1 MELFALL
8 AVLGFLASLGAFVF
22 GFLAWQASRKLPQ
35 AMRQEL
41 DKFAV
46 GNRDEAKFLQA
57 SLNDMAGRLT
67 TAIQLGTTDALGKAF
82 EQIAASTQNVAATID
97 SLRRQAA
104 EESQKTTQVL
114 ETRLAAI
121 QTSVNEKLH
130 EAVEQQMNT
139 SFARVL
145 EQFTQVQ
152 QAMGEVQSAARQV
165 GDLKR
170 LFSNVKTRGGWGEA
184 QLGAMLEQILPPGSF
199 QANFALKDTARER
212 VDFALRM
219 PSREVVWLPIDAK
232 FPTEDYDRLLS
243 ADEAGDVEA
252 EQAARLGLAVRIR
265 QEALKIR
272 DKYICPP
279 ETVDFAVLY
288 LPSDGLFAEV
298 ARIPGLVDEVRAKTR
313 VIILGPSLLPAL
325 LQTIH
330 LGHVTLDLERRAGD
344 IGKILGATRTE
355 MVKMDEALV
364 KLAANAS
371 TMSSNI
377 EKARVRTRAMGKVLK
392 TVEIVEDGTAQA
404 LLGLADEA
412 ED

>member
-1 MELFALL
+1 MDITASLGLL
-8 AVLGFLASLGAFVF
+8 AFLASLGALIF
-22 GFLAWQASRKLPQ
+22 GFLSWQASRGGQQGVK
-35 AMRQEL
+35 QEL
-41 DKFAV
+41 EKASS
-46 GNRDEAKFLQA
+46 GQRAEAEFLRA
-57 SLNDMAGRLT
+57 ALSAMEGRLAS
-67 TAIQLGTTDALGKAF
+67 AIQLGTTDALGKSF
-82 EQIAASTQNVAATID
+82 EQIAAATRNVASTVD
-97 SLRRQAA
+97 GLRRQAA
-104 EESQKTTQVL
+104 EDSQKTMQVL
-114 ETRLAAI
+114 ETRLTTI

-184 QLGAMLEQILPPGSF
+184 QLGAMLEQTLPPGSY
-199 QANFALKDTARER
+199 QANFALKDSARER

-232 FPTEDYDRLLS
+232 FPTEDYDRLLL
-243 ADEAGDVEA
+243 ADEAGDIEA
-252 EQAARLGLAVRIR
+252 EQAARAGLALRIR

-272 DKYICPP
+272 DKYIIPP
-279 ETVDFAVLY
+279 ETVDFAVMY

-298 ARIPGLVDEVRAKTR
+298 ARIPGLIDDIRGKTR
-313 VIILGPSLLPAL
+313 VIVLGPSLLPAM

-330 LGHVTLDLERRAGD
+330 LGHVTLDLEQRAGE
-344 IGKILGATRTE
+344 IGKILGATRGE
-355 MVKMDEALV
+355 MVKMDEALA

-377 EKARVRTRAMGKVLK
+377 EKARVRTRAMGRVLK
-392 TVEIVEDGTAQA
+392 TVEMVEDGTAKT
-404 LLGLADEA
+404 LLGLADDA
-412 ED
+412 EG

>member
-8 AVLGFLASLGAFVF
+8 AVLGFLASLGAFIF